1 MLLDTGKVEN
11 VEITAEEMDMEEILK
26 LNHL

>member
-1 MLLDTGKVEN
+1 MLLDRGKVEN